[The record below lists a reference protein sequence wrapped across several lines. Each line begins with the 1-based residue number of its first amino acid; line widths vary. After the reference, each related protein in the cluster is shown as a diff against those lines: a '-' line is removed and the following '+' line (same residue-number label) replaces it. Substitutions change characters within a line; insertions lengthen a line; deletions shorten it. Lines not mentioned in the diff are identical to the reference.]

1 MLFGAP
7 FWYKKNVEFRVGIH
21 LGSFARFLLLT
32 MASRAPKRSPTELQ
46 NFLKTIFG
54 SKTLIFQKCKDFYSK
69 TIIFEAWRGSSGAQ
83 NRLQEVPKRNKKAYR
98 RSGPTARSQTRV
110 ACLLAATCQTR
121 VACLP
126 AARCQTRVA
135 RKLPRGRR
143 GSVFGSFW
151 VLPKAF

>member
-1 MLFGAP
+1 MP
-7 FWYKKNVEFRVGIH
+7 FLGTFFFSTNLQKKKKKEKNEFDRSKSPRDPKKYPNMSPKKCQKASKPVIHYK
-21 LGSFARFLLLT
+21 T
-32 MASRAPKRSPTELQ
+32 M
-46 NFLKTIFG
+46 
-54 SKTLIFQKCKDFYSK
+54 IFQKCKYFFSK

-98 RSGPTARSQTRV
+98 RSGPTARCQTRV
-110 ACLLAATCQTR
+110 ACLPAATCQTR

-135 RKLPRGRR
+135 RKLPRERR

-151 VLPKAF
+151 VLPRAF